1 MVHSGTTSNLKPRL
15 QLSSFSRHPSGTG
28 LRFDEVRIDRNP
40 DEPGFTAGRPNSIRL
55 IQLIFV
61 SLRNAI
67 LQAPGASLH
76 FCAPVDL
83 QLSPVQTAFTNS
95 RIAAN
100 RGR

>member
-55 IQLIFV
+55 IQLIARIGGRGSVDGWLGGV
-61 SLRNAI
+61 SADDF
-67 LQAPGASLH
+67 AA
-76 FCAPVDL
+76 
-83 QLSPVQTAFTNS
+83 
-95 RIAAN
+95 RIGEGISATI
-100 RGR
+100 